1 MFGSVVMGMP
11 DEAFEDPME
20 AYKHQKGYKSDTDL
34 TTDDLKEL
42 VKMFKKSV
50 RESMGYDFP
59 QNPLEQLS
67 KATEAVFKS
76 WMGKRAI
83 DYRRAEKIPD
93 DLGTAVNIVTMV
105 FGNMGDDSGTG
116 VAFPRNPATGE
127 SKMYGD
133 YLLNAQGE
141 DVVTGIRNTLPISKM
156 GETLPDAYNH
166 FMEVTSI
173 LEKHY
178 RDMQD
183 VEF

>member
-116 VAFPRNPATGE
+116 VAFTRNPSTGE
-127 SKMYGD
+127 QTMMGE
-133 YLLNAQGE
+133 YLINAQGE
-141 DVVTGIRNTLPISKM
+141 DVVAGIRNAEPIVNLQNEMPK
-156 GETLPDAYNH
+156 AYKE
-166 FMEVTSI
+166 FMQITN
-173 LEKHY
+173 
-178 RDMQD
+178 R
-183 VEF
+183 